1 MAVHRIAIF
10 GPTQKAAFRNAEKSL
25 RFAPTVKNNVFSG
38 VRAAVQV

>member
-10 GPTQKAAFRNAEKSL
+10 GPTQKATFRNVEKSL
-25 RFAPTVKNNVFSG
+25 RFAPTVKNDVLSE